1 MTSPLSD
8 AFAAYADRSSAFIAT
23 LDGFTSFEAPS
34 GGWVRYVE
42 VSGAWLGGA
51 EPLAP
56 VEDRPRAAREF
67 ADAARATGHRAAILP
82 VTEGLAAALA
92 ADGWSTQVVGQ
103 EPVFELRALYAD
115 GADPLQLRPRVRGL
129 LKKGVR
135 VEVVDGAALARDA
148 ASRDAVAE
156 VHTRWSAQLRSPPLS
171 FLSRSAPL
179 EGVEA
184 RMYAVVWQGEVPVA
198 FVSAVPA
205 PAANAWY
212 FSDICRTPEA
222 KPGVIELAL
231 FEAMRALHDR
241 GAHEARLGMAALAGV
256 DLNALDGATGRWA
269 RFAARFGRGLY
280 DFRGN
285 AEFKRRLQPTRWD
298 ALYLAAPGPLDS
310 TLWAAV
316 ARAHL
321 PGGLL
326 HAASDRFVRR
336 PLARHL
342 RDDLRLEAWPLTT
355 AELLRRTRVTRWVI
369 ALCLALHG
377 ARVSLAPVDALFR
390 ASAFTPSDPTL
401 LGLFLGPLFHNHL
414 YHLVGD
420 LLSFAVF
427 GGLLELLAGRGLFL
441 ASLAAGLWLSN
452 PVTWLLV
459 GGPMQTLWPEGY
471 ANFVAEIDYGSSNA
485 IYAFVGGLST
495 CLRRPLLLLVPFF
508 ANGVWVCVAKASW
521 LALHHQVA
529 LFAGWAAFRVGF
541 VPRRRQRRPAG

>member
-1 MTSPLSD
+1 MLEG
-8 AFAAYADRSSAFIAT
+8 FSSYQ
-23 LDGFTSFEAPS
+23 APG
-34 GGWVRYVE
+34 GGWVRYVDI
-42 VSGAWLGGA
+42 SGAWLGAA

-56 VEDRPRAAREF
+56 TEDRARVARAFSDAGRAARRRV
-67 ADAARATGHRAAILP
+67 ALLP

-103 EPVFELRALYAD
+103 EPVFELQALYAD
-115 GADPLQLRPRVRGL
+115 GADPLLLRPRVRGL

-135 VEVVDGAALARDA
+135 VEVVDGAALERDTTVRAALTEAHAR
-148 ASRDAVAE
+148 
-156 VHTRWSAQLRSPPLS
+156 WQAQLRSPPLS
-171 FLSRSAPL
+171 FLSRSAPF
-179 EGVEA
+179 EGLSA
-184 RMYAVVWQGEVPVA
+184 RVFGLVWQGDALVA

-205 PAANAWY
+205 PAASAWY
-212 FSDICRTPEA
+212 FSDICRTPDA
-222 KPGVIELAL
+222 RPGVVELAL
-231 FEAMRALHDR
+231 FEVMRALHAR
-241 GAHEARLGMAALAGV
+241 GAVEARLGMAALAGV
-256 DLNALDGATGRWA
+256 DLNSLGGATGRWA
-269 RFAARFGRGLY
+269 RFAARFGRALY

-298 ALYLAAPGPLDS
+298 TLYVASPGPLDAP
-310 TLWAAV
+310 LWRAV

-326 HAASDRFVRR
+326 HAASERFVRR

-342 RDDLRLEAWPLTT
+342 RDDLRLEAWPENT
-355 AELLRRTRVTRWVI
+355 AELLRRTWTTRWVI
-369 ALCLALHG
+369 ALCLALHV
-377 ARVSLAPVDALFR
+377 ARVTLPPFDALFR

-427 GGLLELLAGRGLFL
+427 GGLLELLSGRALFL
-441 ASLAAGLWLSN
+441 VSLAAGLWLSN

-471 ANFVAEIDYGSSNA
+471 ANFVTEIDYGSSNA

-508 ANGVWVCVAKASW
+508 ANGIWVCVAKASW
-521 LALHHQVA
+521 LALHHQIA

-541 VPRRRQRRPAG
+541 VPRRRQGDPAG